1 MLILAGGTAGG
12 NVMDSMMGIF
22 YEQSSRMI
30 SELRADFSNYPDKKK
45 YGQDFIK
52 EVFRVVHTLKA
63 DAAMMLF
70 DGIAYISKK
79 FENLLYC
86 FRNGPKV
93 IEDTKRFDNVLCEYM
108 DYVEEELTKIPLGK
122 LMKEPPEYIA
132 KDIDE
137 YVARLKEQYEPV
149 RSNLI
154 RESGI
159 SGSSKKARQI
169 YYIPGNVTSDAAE
182 RNSGEKEAEASKTET
197 YKNDTEIGNGVIVI
211 KKSEVSKMHSVV
223 AELDKIVKK
232 LHIGDLVNEDFIK
245 EIGEVQKELS
255 CVTDKFTKGDF
266 SVVAKK
272 MELLVDEMAEALHK
286 NIRLSVKGQEC
297 MIDKTKRDKISSA
310 LIHLIRNSADHG
322 IEDSETREK
331 YGKSPMGLIK
341 LEFSQAGDKIKMT
354 VEDDGAGINSEKV
367 LSAAR
372 KAGVIKDE
380 KKEYSRQ
387 DIMNLLLI
395 NGVSTTN
402 VPNDYSGRGVGMDV
416 MNHNIKELG
425 GTLNITSE
433 EGFGTK
439 IEITV

>member
-1 MLILAGGTAGG
+1 
-12 NVMDSMMGIF
+12 MDSMMGIF
-22 YEQSSRMI
+22 YEQSSRLI
-30 SELRADFSNYPDKKK
+30 SELRTDFSNYQDKEK
-45 YGQDFIK
+45 YGQELIQ

-79 FENLLYC
+79 FENLLYY

-108 DYVEEELTKIPLGK
+108 NYVEKELTKIPSGK
-122 LMKEPPEYIA
+122 VMKEPPEHIA
-132 KDIDE
+132 KDIDD
-137 YVARLKEQYEPV
+137 YVVKLKEQYELV
-149 RSNLI
+149 ENNLM
-154 RESGI
+154 RESNI
-159 SGSSKKARQI
+159 SGSSKKKTRQI
-169 YYIPGNVTSDAAE
+169 YYIPSNAASAVPE
-182 RNSGEKEAEASKTET
+182 KKSGEKEAETSLAET
-197 YKNDTEIGNGVIVI
+197 YKNDTESENGVIVI
-211 KKSEVSKMHSVV
+211 KKAEVSKMRSAVK
-223 AELDKIVKK
+223 ELDKIVNK
-232 LHIGDLVNEDFIK
+232 LQIGDVVNEDFIK
-245 EIGEVQKELS
+245 EIAEVQVELS
-255 CVTDKFTKGDF
+255 DVTEKFTKGDF

-272 MELLVDEMAEALHK
+272 MELLVDEMAETLHK

-297 MIDKTKRDKISSA
+297 MIDKTKRDKISTA

-322 IEDSETREK
+322 IEDLETREK
-331 YGKSPMGLIK
+331 LGKSPMGLIK
-341 LEFSQAGDKIKMT
+341 LEFSQTDDKIKIT

-367 LSAAR
+367 LCAAR

-416 MNHNIKELG
+416 MNHNIRELG
-425 GTLNITSE
+425 GTLNIISE

>member
-1 MLILAGGTAGG
+1 
-12 NVMDSMMGIF
+12 MDSMMGIF
-22 YEQSSRMI
+22 YEQSSRLI
-30 SELRADFSNYPDKKK
+30 SELRTDFSNYQDKEK
-45 YGQDFIK
+45 YGQELIQ
-52 EVFRVVHTLKA
+52 EVFRVVHTVKA

-108 DYVEEELTKIPLGK
+108 NYVEKELTKIPSGK
-122 LMKEPPEYIA
+122 VMKEPPEHIA
-132 KDIDE
+132 KDIDD
-137 YVARLKEQYEPV
+137 YVVKLKEQYELV
-149 RSNLI
+149 ENNLM
-154 RESGI
+154 RESNI
-159 SGSSKKARQI
+159 SGSSKKKTRQI
-169 YYIPGNVTSDAAE
+169 YYIPGNAASAVPE
-182 RNSGEKEAEASKTET
+182 KKSGEKEAETSLAET
-197 YKNDTEIGNGVIVI
+197 YKNDTESENGVIVI
-211 KKSEVSKMHSVV
+211 KKAEVSKMRSVV
-223 AELDKIVKK
+223 KELDKIVNK
-232 LHIGDLVNEDFIK
+232 LQIGDVVNEDFIK
-245 EIGEVQKELS
+245 EIGEVQVELS
-255 CVTDKFTKGDF
+255 DVTEKFTKGDF

-272 MELLVDEMAEALHK
+272 MELLVDEMAETLHK
-286 NIRLSVKGQEC
+286 NIMLSVKGQEC
-297 MIDKTKRDKISSA
+297 MIDKTKRDKISTA

-322 IEDSETREK
+322 IEDLETREK
-331 YGKSPMGLIK
+331 LGKSPMGLIK
-341 LEFSQAGDKIKMT
+341 LEFSQTDDKIKIT

-367 LSAAR
+367 LCAAR

-416 MNHNIKELG
+416 MNHNIRELG
-425 GTLNITSE
+425 GTLNIISE

>member
-1 MLILAGGTAGG
+1 
-12 NVMDSMMGIF
+12 MDSMMGIF
-22 YEQSSRMI
+22 YEQSSRLI
-30 SELRADFSNYPDKKK
+30 SELRTDFSNYQDKEK
-45 YGQDFIK
+45 YGQELIQ

-108 DYVEEELTKIPLGK
+108 NYVEKELTKIPSGK
-122 LMKEPPEYIA
+122 VMKEPPEHIA
-132 KDIDE
+132 KDIDD
-137 YVARLKEQYEPV
+137 YVVKLKEQYELV
-149 RSNLI
+149 ENNLM
-154 RESGI
+154 RESNI
-159 SGSSKKARQI
+159 SGSSKKKTRQI
-169 YYIPGNVTSDAAE
+169 YYIPGNAASAVPE
-182 RNSGEKEAEASKTET
+182 KKSGEKEAETSLAET
-197 YKNDTEIGNGVIVI
+197 YKNDTESENGVIVI
-211 KKSEVSKMHSVV
+211 KKAEVSKMRSVV
-223 AELDKIVKK
+223 KELDKIVNK
-232 LHIGDLVNEDFIK
+232 LQIGDVVNEDFIK
-245 EIGEVQKELS
+245 EIGEVQVELS
-255 CVTDKFTKGDF
+255 DVTEKFTKGDF

-272 MELLVDEMAEALHK
+272 MELLVDEMAETLHK
-286 NIRLSVKGQEC
+286 NIMLSVKGQEC
-297 MIDKTKRDKISSA
+297 MIDKTKRDKISTA

-322 IEDSETREK
+322 IEDLETREK
-331 YGKSPMGLIK
+331 LGKSPMGLIK
-341 LEFSQAGDKIKMT
+341 LEFSQTDDKIKIT

-367 LSAAR
+367 LCAAR

-416 MNHNIKELG
+416 MNHNIRELG
-425 GTLNITSE
+425 GTLNIISE

>member
-1 MLILAGGTAGG
+1 MEISGNTAGG

-22 YEQSSRMI
+22 YEQSSRLI
-30 SELRADFSNYPDKKK
+30 SELRTDFSNYKDKEK
-45 YGQDFIK
+45 YGQDLIQ

-93 IEDTKRFDNVLCEYM
+93 IEDTERFDNVLCEYM
-108 DYVEEELTKIPLGK
+108 NYIEKELTKIPSGK
-122 LMKEPPEYIA
+122 AMKEPPEYIA
-132 KDIDE
+132 KDIDD
-137 YVARLKEQYEPV
+137 YVVKIKEQYELV
-149 RSNLI
+149 NSNVVG
-154 RESGI
+154 ENNI
-159 SGSSKKARQI
+159 SGSSKKKTRQI
-169 YYIPGNVTSDAAE
+169 YYIPGNAVSSVTEKKSSEAKVSAA
-182 RNSGEKEAEASKTET
+182 GT
-197 YKNDTEIGNGVIVI
+197 YKNEAESENGVIVI
-211 KKSEVSKMHSVV
+211 KKSEVSKMRLAV
-223 AELDKIVKK
+223 AKLDKIVMK
-232 LHIGDLVNEDFIK
+232 LHSGDLVNEEFIK

-255 CVTDKFTKGDF
+255 SVTDKFTKGDF
-266 SVVAKK
+266 AVVAKK
-272 MELLVDEMAEALHK
+272 MELLVDEMAETLHK

-310 LIHLIRNSADHG
+310 LIHLIRNAADHG
-322 IEDSETREK
+322 IEDLETRER

-341 LEFSQAGDKIKMT
+341 LEFSQAGDKIKIT
-354 VEDDGAGINSEKV
+354 VEDDGAGISSEKV
-367 LSAAR
+367 LCAAR
-372 KAGVIKDE
+372 KAGVIKDD

-387 DIMNLLLI
+387 DIMDLLLI

>member
-1 MLILAGGTAGG
+1 
-12 NVMDSMMGIF
+12 MDSMMGIF
-22 YEQSSRMI
+22 YEQSSRLI
-30 SELRADFSNYPDKKK
+30 SELRTDFSNYQDKEK
-45 YGQDFIK
+45 YGQELIQ

-108 DYVEEELTKIPLGK
+108 NYVEKELTKIPSGK
-122 LMKEPPEYIA
+122 VMKEPPEHIA
-132 KDIDE
+132 KDIDD
-137 YVARLKEQYEPV
+137 YVVKLKEQYELV
-149 RSNLI
+149 ENNLM
-154 RESGI
+154 RESNI
-159 SGSSKKARQI
+159 SGSSKKKTRQI
-169 YYIPGNVTSDAAE
+169 YYIPGNAASAVPE
-182 RNSGEKEAEASKTET
+182 KKSGEKEAETSLAET
-197 YKNDTEIGNGVIVI
+197 YKNDTESENGVIVI
-211 KKSEVSKMHSVV
+211 KKAEVSKMRSAVK
-223 AELDKIVKK
+223 ELDKIVNK
-232 LHIGDLVNEDFIK
+232 LQIGDVVNEDFIK
-245 EIGEVQKELS
+245 EIGEVQVELS
-255 CVTDKFTKGDF
+255 DVTEKFTKGDF

-272 MELLVDEMAEALHK
+272 MELLVDEMAETLHK

-297 MIDKTKRDKISSA
+297 MIDKTKRDKISTA

-322 IEDSETREK
+322 IEDLETREK
-331 YGKSPMGLIK
+331 LGKSPMGLIK
-341 LEFSQAGDKIKMT
+341 LEFSQTDDKIKIT

-367 LSAAR
+367 LCAAR

-416 MNHNIKELG
+416 MNHNIRELG
-425 GTLNITSE
+425 GTLNIISE

>member
-1 MLILAGGTAGG
+1 
-12 NVMDSMMGIF
+12 MDSMMGIF
-22 YEQSSRMI
+22 YEQSSRLI
-30 SELRADFSNYPDKKK
+30 SELRTDFSNYQDKEK
-45 YGQDFIK
+45 YGQELIQ

-108 DYVEEELTKIPLGK
+108 NYVEKELTKIPSGK
-122 LMKEPPEYIA
+122 VMKEPPEHIA
-132 KDIDE
+132 KDIDD
-137 YVARLKEQYEPV
+137 YVVKLKEQYELV
-149 RSNLI
+149 ENNLM
-154 RESGI
+154 RESNI
-159 SGSSKKARQI
+159 SGSSKKKTRQI
-169 YYIPGNVTSDAAE
+169 YYIPGNAASAVPE
-182 RNSGEKEAEASKTET
+182 KKSGEKEAETSLAET
-197 YKNDTEIGNGVIVI
+197 YKNDTESENGVIVI
-211 KKSEVSKMHSVV
+211 KKAEVSKMRSAVK
-223 AELDKIVKK
+223 ELDKIVNK
-232 LHIGDLVNEDFIK
+232 LQIGDVVNEDFIK
-245 EIGEVQKELS
+245 EIVEVQVELS
-255 CVTDKFTKGDF
+255 DVTEKFTKGDF

-272 MELLVDEMAEALHK
+272 MELLVDEMAETLHK

-297 MIDKTKRDKISSA
+297 MIDKTKRDKISTA

-322 IEDSETREK
+322 IEDLETREK
-331 YGKSPMGLIK
+331 LGKSPMGLIK
-341 LEFSQAGDKIKMT
+341 LEFSQTDDKIKIT

-367 LSAAR
+367 LCAAR

-416 MNHNIKELG
+416 MNHNIRELG
-425 GTLNITSE
+425 GTLNIISE